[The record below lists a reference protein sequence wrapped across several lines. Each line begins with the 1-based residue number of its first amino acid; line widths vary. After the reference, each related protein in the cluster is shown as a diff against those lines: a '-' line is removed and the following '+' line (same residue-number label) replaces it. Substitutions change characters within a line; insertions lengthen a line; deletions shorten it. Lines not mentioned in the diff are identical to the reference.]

1 MKTRLAH
8 WRLMVALRLRS
19 RPVWLLSFAA
29 SLGIVGAFFLPWL
42 RLEGTPDSRNGAE
55 LLALAVSPSVNYL
68 AEVSEIQLWVLIGC
82 PALAIVAALIVV
94 WQYGQRKTALFAT
107 SCVLAAALVAMYA
120 PFLPRK
126 QRAESLR
133 GAFSGCVPIGSFAV
147 APDSDQGLC
156 MALVRAR
163 SPCGSLN

>member
-8 WRLMVALRLRS
+8 WRLMVALKLRS

-42 RLEGTPDSRNGAE
+42 RLEGTPDSLNGAE
-55 LLALAVSPSVNYL
+55 LLALTLSPSVNYL
-68 AEVSEIQLWVLIGC
+68 AEVSEIQLWLLIGC
-82 PALAIVAALIVV
+82 PAVAIVAAVIVV

-120 PFLPRK
+120 PSYLVSNEPR
-126 QRAESLR
+126 AYLGLS
-133 GAFSGCVPIGSFAV
+133 AV
-147 APDSDQGLC
+147 AYLSG
-156 MALVRAR
+156 ALLLLQIAIKACTRR
-163 SPCGSLN
+163 W

>member
-94 WQYGQRKTALFAT
+94 GQYGQRKTALFAT

-120 PFLPRK
+120 PSYLVSNEPR
-126 QRAESLR
+126 AYVGLS
-133 GAFSGCVPIGSFAV
+133 AV
-147 APDSDQGLC
+147 AYLSG
-156 MALVRAR
+156 ALLLLQIAIKACAWRW
-163 SPCGSLN
+163 